1 MSDPQN
7 RPQPHQPAAAT
18 GDAAQRA
25 AVERLRAA
33 LTGALKDG
41 DLDRSRSYL
50 RMTPP
55 HIARGAVMALGAP
68 YLKAVQGASHVTLDG
83 KQGPAAAKQFIDEEL
98 KPLVAREGRR
108 ALPQKTP
115 EGQKPNHKPPKP
127 PQNKNSLMRR
137 LARGTAMVAL
147 TLGLSTS
154 MVMESTIP
162 ASSSEPATD
171 TAQVVESLR
180 TDVSQLRSE
189 FSKTSLGRDML
200 ALADANGISI
210 VYDDALSG
218 TTLLGSYN
226 AGTKSLRMNPSQSM
240 AEQVMIMAH
249 ELRHAW
255 QDVVLGY
262 GEMETRLLTPQQQW
276 TLRRYLE
283 ADAFAFSAYFMAER
297 MLELPEAERPDGL
310 REMAA
315 AHLLHAEFASDDG
328 LTNDEY
334 RRYALDRMFETL
346 GASYNETHLR
356 LANEQNK
363 PFDDDTK
370 FAQQLLRRGDIDGA
384 LVTMR
389 SLQER
394 MNTTPSAQTFDEY
407 LRRFGG
413 MSLDPAQQ
421 TALQPPAVAAGTAN
435 PAATTTA
442 AHTVPADAPEAPS
455 GNSSDSAVNA
465 QVAAA
470 EALNQTFR
478 ALAQEMTRYVELER
492 QMAIRAGKPTTN
504 SRFIPIAPQNGQTGE
519 TRAEHTPP
527 PAAGSARTASGP
539 KAP

>member
-1 MSDPQN
+1 MSAPQN

-18 GDAAQRA
+18 SDAAQRA
-25 AVERLRAA
+25 AVERLRIA
-33 LTGALKDG
+33 LADALKDG

-68 YLKAVQGASHVTLDG
+68 YLKAMQSATHVTLDG
-83 KQGPAAAKQFIDEEL
+83 KQGPAAARQFIDEEL

-108 ALPQKTP
+108 PLPQKTP
-115 EGQKPNHKPPKP
+115 AGHKPPKP

-162 ASSSEPATD
+162 ASSSEPTTD
-171 TAQVVESLR
+171 TVQVVESLR
-180 TDVSQLRSE
+180 TDVSQLRGE

-226 AGTKSLRMNPSQSM
+226 ADTKLLRMNPSQSM

-262 GEMETRLLTPQQQW
+262 GEMENRLLTPQQQW

-328 LTNDEY
+328 LTNEEY

-346 GASYNETHLR
+346 GASYNQTHLR
-356 LANEQNK
+356 LAHAQNK
-363 PFDDDTK
+363 PFDEDTK

-384 LVTMR
+384 LVIMR
-389 SLQER
+389 GLQER
-394 MNTTPSAQTFDEY
+394 MNTTPSAQAFDEY

-421 TALQPPAVAAGTAN
+421 TALQPSPAAAAAN
-435 PAATTTA
+435 PDATTTA
-442 AHTVPADAPEAPS
+442 AHTAPAAPEAPS

-465 QVAAA
+465 RVAAA

-527 PAAGSARTASGP
+527 PAAGSARTAPGP